1 MMMLQGKIDDSTISR
16 KVTEKLSSS
25 GIRAPCRVTVAS
37 SKGNITLAGSIQYEH
52 QRHAA
57 LRAVKS
63 VTGVLRVMDQM
74 KVTPKKPPAKT
85 LPKGAI

>member
-1 MMMLQGKIDDSTISR
+1 MMSQGKIDDPTISR
-16 KVTEKLSSS
+16 KVTEKLSGA

-37 SKGNITLAGSIQYEH
+37 SKGSITLSGSIQFEH

-63 VTGVLRVMDQM
+63 VTGVQRVVDQM
-74 KVTPKKPPAKT
+74 KVTPKQPPAKKG
-85 LPKGAI
+85 PKGNM